1 MTWLHRAPM
10 SHVSHVRIMTLRID
24 FRQLGGGAV
33 LAGALQGRKVL
44 NELLSATATEPAAP
58 EPVFLDFGKVD
69 VATASFLRE
78 SAVAFREHVR
88 GRRSTFYPVIA
99 NANDDI
105 RDELLELA
113 KNRGEAFLVCR
124 LADDNRV
131 EGTTLLGELNPK
143 QKVTFDLVRQHNE
156 TDAAELMRIYGER
169 EGVTQTTAWNNRLAA
184 LAALGLIVEISQ
196 GRNKR
201 YRPLF

>member
-1 MTWLHRAPM
+1 MY
-10 SHVSHVRIMTLRID
+10 IDLRT
-24 FRQLGGGAV
+24 LGGGTV
-33 LAGALQGRKVL
+33 LAGALHGRAIL
-44 NELLSATATEPAAP
+44 NELLSTVASEPAVP
-58 EPVFLDFGKVD
+58 EPVFLDFGKVE

-78 SAVAFREHVR
+78 SVVAFREYVR

-99 NANDDI
+99 NANDNVS
-105 RDELLELA
+105 DELLELA

-124 LADDNRV
+124 LADDHRV

-143 QKVTFDLVRQHNE
+143 QKITFELVRAHSE
-156 TDAAELMRIYGER
+156 TDAAELMRNYGER

-184 LAALGLIVEISQ
+184 LATLGLIVEISQ

>member
-1 MTWLHRAPM
+1 M
-10 SHVSHVRIMTLRID
+10 RID
-24 FRQLGGGAV
+24 FRELGSGTV
-33 LAGALQGRKVL
+33 LAGVLHGRKVL

-78 SAVAFREHVR
+78 SVIAFREHVR

-99 NANDDI
+99 NANDDVC
-105 RDELLELA
+105 DELLELA
-113 KNRGEAFLVCR
+113 KNRGEAFLVCT
-124 LADDNRV
+124 LANDNRV

-143 QKVTFDLVRQHNE
+143 QKVTFDLVRKHYE

-184 LAALGLIVEISQ
+184 LAVLGLIVEVSQ

-201 YRPLF
+201 YRPLFPEGA

>member
-1 MTWLHRAPM
+1 
-10 SHVSHVRIMTLRID
+10 MTLHID
-24 FRQLGGGAV
+24 FHKLGGGAV
-33 LAGALQGRKVL
+33 LAGALHGRKVL
-44 NELLSATATEPAAP
+44 NALLAATAAEPPAP
-58 EPVFLDFGKVD
+58 EPVFLDFEKVD

-78 SAVAFREHVR
+78 SVVTFREHVR
-88 GRRSTFYPVIA
+88 AQRSTLYPVVT

-113 KNRGEAFLVCR
+113 KHRGEAFLICTLTKDRHVKET
-124 LADDNRV
+124 A
-131 EGTTLLGELNPK
+131 LLGDLNPK
-143 QKVTFDLVRQHNE
+143 QKITFDLVSEHGE
-156 TDAAELMRIYGER
+156 TDAGELMRAYGER

>member
-1 MTWLHRAPM
+1 
-10 SHVSHVRIMTLRID
+10 MTLRID

>member
-1 MTWLHRAPM
+1 M
-10 SHVSHVRIMTLRID
+10 RIMKLRID
-24 FRQLGGGAV
+24 FQELGGGNV
-33 LAGALQGRKVL
+33 LAGALHGRKVL
-44 NELLSATATEPAAP
+44 NELLSATATEPMAP
-58 EPVFLDFGKVD
+58 EPVFLDFRNVD

-78 SAVAFREHVR
+78 SAVAFREHIR
-88 GRRSTFYPVIA
+88 GRRSTFYPVFA

-113 KNRGEAFLVCR
+113 RNRGEAFLVCT
-124 LADDNRV
+124 LVNDHV

-143 QKVTFDLVRQHNE
+143 QKVTFDLVREHNE

-184 LAALGLIVEISQ
+184 LAALGLIVEVSQ